1 MKFTIDLDLKFNS
14 ILKKEALALVKEA
27 IISSALK
34 QHNRLLNL
42 DLAIE
47 ATNPSVESKKL
58 IEHHTTWI
66 SLLEKAKVDCEEL

>member
-14 ILKKEALALVKEA
+14 ILKKEALTIVEEA

-34 QHNRLLNL
+34 HHTRLLNL

-47 ATNPSVESKKL
+47 ATNPSIESKKL

-66 SLLEKAKVDCEEL
+66 SLLENAKIDCEEL